1 MIRKQKA
8 DDKKQ
13 WFLYSANLRTKT
25 LVIIVISII
34 IIVSIF
40 ISGYFIKDIPSNFAS
55 ANQMPSLEHLFGT
68 DWMGRDMFQRT
79 IAGLGLSIMVGF
91 IASVVSTFISIV
103 LGLFSS
109 FNRFADEV
117 VAGIIDLFGS
127 IPHILLI
134 ILVSIM
140 FGGGVFGV
148 VMGVG
153 LTHWTPLARVL
164 RSEVKE
170 IRTKEYI
177 HLADN
182 LGKSKIWIATK
193 HIFPLIVSQIIV
205 GVILMFPH
213 AIMHEAAITFLGFGL
228 PPHEPAIGV
237 ILAESMQY
245 LSSGYWWLAFYPG
258 MSLLIV
264 VLLFDLIGENVEKL
278 LNPETA
284 QE

>member
-1 MIRKQKA
+1 MIKKRHS
-8 DDKKQ
+8 DDKRQ
-13 WFLYSANLRTKT
+13 WFLYPANLRTKT
-25 LVIIVISII
+25 LVIIALSAIVIIS
-34 IIVSIF
+34 VF
-40 ISGYFIKDIPSNFAS
+40 ISGYFIKDIPTSFVN
-55 ANQMPSLEHLFGT
+55 ANKMPSLEHLFGT

-109 FNRFADEV
+109 FNRFADET

-134 ILVSIM
+134 ILISIM
-140 FGGGVFGV
+140 FGGGIIGV

-177 HLADN
+177 HLAEN
-182 LGKSKIWIATK
+182 LGKSKVWIATK

-237 ILAESMQY
+237 ILAESMNY

>member
-1 MIRKQKA
+1 MIRKKA
-8 DDKKQ
+8 DDKRQ
-13 WFLYSANLRTKT
+13 WFIYSANLRTKT
-25 LVIIVISII
+25 LVIIALSVIV
-34 IIVSIF
+34 IVSIF
-40 ISGYFIKDIPSNFAS
+40 VCGYFIRDIPSNFAS

-91 IASVVSTFISIV
+91 IASAVSTCISII

-109 FNRFADEV
+109 FNKFADEC

-140 FGGGVFGV
+140 FGGGVYGV
-148 VMGVG
+148 IMGVG

-170 IRTKEYI
+170 IKTKEYV
-177 HLADN
+177 HLAEN
-182 LGKSKIWIATK
+182 LGRSKIWIATK
-193 HIFPLIVSQIIV
+193 HILPLIVSQIIV

-237 ILAESMQY
+237 ILSESMHY

>member
-1 MIRKQKA
+1 MIKKRQR
-8 DDKKQ
+8 DDKRQ
-13 WFLYSANLRTKT
+13 WFLYPANLRTKT
-25 LVIIVISII
+25 LVIIALSAIVII
-34 IIVSIF
+34 SIF
-40 ISGYFIKDIPSNFAS
+40 ISGYFIKDIPTSFIN
-55 ANQMPSLEHLFGT
+55 ANKMPSLEHLFGT
-68 DWMGRDMFQRT
+68 DWMGRDMLQRT

-109 FNRFADEV
+109 FNKFADET

-134 ILVSIM
+134 ILISIM
-140 FGGGVFGV
+140 FGGGIIGV

-177 HLADN
+177 HLAEN
-182 LGKSKIWIATK
+182 LGKSKVWIATK

-237 ILAESMQY
+237 ILAESMNY

>member
-1 MIRKQKA
+1 MIRKKSN
-8 DDKKQ
+8 DKEQ
-13 WFLYSANLRTKT
+13 WYLYHANLRTKT
-25 LVIIVISII
+25 IVIIILSVILIVG
-34 IIVSIF
+34 IIVGSTF
-40 ISGYFIKDIPSNFAS
+40 IGEIPTNFSS
-55 ANQMPSLEHLFGT
+55 ANQMPSFEHLFGT

-79 IAGLGLSIMVGF
+79 VAGLGLSLIVGF
-91 IASVVSTFISIV
+91 IASGVSTVISIL

-109 FNRFADEV
+109 FNRFSDEV
-117 VAGIIDLFGS
+117 VAEIIDLFGS

-134 ILVSIM
+134 ILISIM
-140 FGGGVFGV
+140 CGGGVFGV

-170 IRTKEYI
+170 IKTKEYI
-177 HLADN
+177 HLSEN
-182 LGKSKIWIATK
+182 LGKSKIWIAVK
-193 HIFPLIVSQIIV
+193 HMFPLIVSQIIV

-237 ILAESMQY
+237 ILSESMNY